1 MRIIIR
7 HCLPWGNFA
16 TNAIEIDPYSDVSVL
31 MDRIEERFHIEKAK
45 QVLKYKKSGGAVPN
59 TYISHS

>member
-16 TNAIEIDPYSDVSVL
+16 TSAIEIEPYVDVSVL
-31 MDRIEERFHIEKAK
+31 MDKIHDRFHIDKAK
-45 QVLKYKKSGGAVPN
+45 QVLKYKTSGNTVPSPKYFD
-59 TYISHS
+59 T

>member
-16 TNAIEIDPYSDVSVL
+16 TNAIEIEPYLDVSVL
-31 MDRIEERFHIEKAK
+31 MDKINDRFHIEKAK
-45 QVLKYKKSGGAVPN
+45 QVLKYKTSGNTVPILN
-59 TYISHS
+59 MLDT